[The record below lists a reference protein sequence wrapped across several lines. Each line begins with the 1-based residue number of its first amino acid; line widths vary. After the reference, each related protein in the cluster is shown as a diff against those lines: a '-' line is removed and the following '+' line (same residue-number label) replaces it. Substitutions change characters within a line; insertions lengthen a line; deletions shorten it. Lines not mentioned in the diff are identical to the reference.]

1 MPKGYKQKVEECWE
15 IRDTDVFNETS
26 IQFLKNMRSQLHI
39 MPEDTLTS
47 PQKVWLDD
55 LYAKACESPY

>member
-15 IRDTDVFNETS
+15 IRDTDVFNEQS
-26 IQFLKNMRSQLHI
+26 IQFLKNMRSQLRI
-39 MPEDTLTS
+39 MPETALTG

-55 LYAKACESPY
+55 LYDKACHSPY